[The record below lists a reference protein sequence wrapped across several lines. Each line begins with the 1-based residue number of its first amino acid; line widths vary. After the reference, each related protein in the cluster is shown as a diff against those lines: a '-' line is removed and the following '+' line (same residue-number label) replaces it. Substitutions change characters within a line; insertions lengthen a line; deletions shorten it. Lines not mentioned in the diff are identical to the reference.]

1 MGRNMT
7 KYKMGHDM
15 REGKRRGKERI
26 TEERRGE
33 ERSGKERRGDMLS
46 FVGLYWIEEEEK
58 EKEKQ
63 GCTWT
68 LDLYVGTEV
77 QEQVQEESHNAME
90 SDTK

>member
-15 REGKRRGKERI
+15 REGKRRGKERR
-26 TEERRGE
+26 TE

-46 FVGLYWIEEEEK
+46 FVGLYWIEEE

>member
-1 MGRNMT
+1 
-7 KYKMGHDM
+7 
-15 REGKRRGKERI
+15 
-26 TEERRGE
+26 
-33 ERSGKERRGDMLS
+33 MLS
-46 FVGLYWIEEEEK
+46 FVGLYWIEEE